1 MSYRLKRIRISQEA
15 IAQMYTEGVHYYNVT
30 KGLPEDIRIFDS
42 WYEKMTGVFVCLIEH
57 KSFPEIKSL
66 CDVPLIEIGI
76 ESPE

>member
-15 IAQMYTEGVHYYNVT
+15 IADMCTEGVHYYNVT
-30 KGLPEDIRIFDS
+30 KGLPKDWRIFDS

-66 CDVPLIEIGI
+66 IDVPLIEIGI